1 MSAASTDSPRTHS
14 RDSSRQSQYLSL
26 PNISHHHQP
35 GRHNLDPTPSLCSDT
50 GDPVEDER
58 PPPTPPPTH
67 EITLVPPLGPQVPNA
82 PQDTLP
88 HGISSRIPARLKAV
102 IPRMQ
107 QRDPD
112 NSINLSMSTSF
123 ASRSTANPVL
133 ARLSPQKPKP
143 PCRAGKTP
151 TKALPGQVLFDNDQI
166 DAAIPGEDLQLPLGH
181 AGNGSMHHPGAA
193 GSNVGSL
200 EAELRRIAR
209 REVEAEYQK
218 ELHDLAEQAGS
229 LLVGVGQAKSG
240 DVGFMAGG
248 GAGGLPVWVGNAD
261 EAFNSDG
268 SEKSEVT
275 GGHTVSQSFHYIP

>member
-1 MSAASTDSPRTHS
+1 MSVASTDGSRTHS

-67 EITLVPPLGPQVPNA
+67 EVTLVPPLGPQVPDA

-88 HGISSRIPARLKAV
+88 HSISSRIPTRLKAI
-102 IPRMQ
+102 IPRLQ

-112 NSINLSMSTSF
+112 NSINLSMSASF
-123 ASRSTANPVL
+123 ASRST
-133 ARLSPQKPKP
+133 LSPQRPKP
-143 PCRAGKTP
+143 LCRVRKTP
-151 TKALPGQVLFDNDQI
+151 TKALPSQVLFDNDQI
-166 DAAIPGEDLQLPLGH
+166 DAAMPGEDLQLSLGH
-181 AGNGSMHHPGAA
+181 ADNGSMHHPGAA

-218 ELHDLAEQAGS
+218 ELHDLAEQASS
-229 LLVGVGQAKSG
+229 LLVGVGQVKSG
-240 DVGFMAGG
+240 DVGFVAGG
-248 GAGGLPVWVGNAD
+248 GAGGLPVWVGNVD

-275 GGHTVSQSFHYIP
+275 SGHPVSQSFHYIP

>member
-1 MSAASTDSPRTHS
+1 MASTDGSQTHS

-26 PNISHHHQP
+26 PTISHHHQP
-35 GRHNLDPTPSLCSDT
+35 GRQNLDPTPSLCSDT
-50 GDPVEDER
+50 GDPVDDER

-67 EITLVPPLGPQVPNA
+67 EVTLVAPLGPQVPKHN
-82 PQDTLP
+82 T
-88 HGISSRIPARLKAV
+88 SSRVPTRLKSV
-102 IPRMQ
+102 IPRLQ

-112 NSINLSMSTSF
+112 NSINLNTSASF

-143 PCRAGKTP
+143 PCRTRKTP
-151 TKALPGQVLFDNDQI
+151 TKGLPSKILFDNDQI
-166 DAAIPGEDLQLPLGH
+166 DAAIPGEDLQLPSRRV
-181 AGNGSMHHPGAA
+181 GNGSIHHPGAA

-200 EAELRRIAR
+200 EAELRSIAR

-218 ELHDLAEQAGS
+218 ELHDLAEQAGP
-229 LLVGVGQAKSG
+229 LLVGVGQVKSG

-275 GGHTVSQSFHYIP
+275 GDHAVSQSFHYIP